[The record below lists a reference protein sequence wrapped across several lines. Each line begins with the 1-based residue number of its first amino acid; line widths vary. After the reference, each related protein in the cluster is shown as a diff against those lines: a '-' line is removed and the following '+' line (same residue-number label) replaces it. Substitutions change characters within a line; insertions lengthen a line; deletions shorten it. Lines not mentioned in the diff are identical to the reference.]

1 MGESGKK
8 RMREM
13 CYKKEKRMLGNRVKV
28 KEKYCTV
35 CVIKKREKWWEK
47 ERKKEKEEMCYR
59 KVKRLLG
66 KRVTIKERFMCYNK
80 EKVILQRK

>member
-1 MGESGKK
+1 
-8 RMREM
+8 M
-13 CYKKEKRMLGNRVKV
+13 CYK
-28 KEKYCTV
+28 
-35 CVIKKREKWWEK
+35 
-47 ERKKEKEEMCYR
+47 

>member
-1 MGESGKK
+1 MGESGKE

-13 CYKKEKRMLGNRVKV
+13 CYKKREKNVGKYRVKA

-47 ERKKEKEEMCYR
+47 EEKEKEEMCYK